1 MASGWASDDAVQEQ
15 IDSTIADA
23 VERARAQLGS
33 GEGTIYCLECG
44 VEIPA
49 ERRQALQGVKYC
61 LACQVELDKKFTLF
75 SGYNR
80 RGSKNSQLR

>member
-15 IDSTIADA
+15 IDSTVADG

-33 GEGTIYCLECG
+33 AEGTIYCLECA

-49 ERRQALQGVKYC
+49 ARRQALPGAKYC
-61 LACQVELDKKFTLF
+61 LACQVELDKKFTVS